1 MRRKNQHDLAS
12 KSLIESAMRFLVLI
26 FWMIAFRSLKDLI
39 YSSAERSASH
49 NIVTE
54 LLDPAVHVLQNVH
67 SSAVLSVREET
78 SRQCPHENGLFEKL
92 VL

>member
-1 MRRKNQHDLAS
+1 
-12 KSLIESAMRFLVLI
+12 MRFFVLI

-39 YSSAERSASH
+39 YGSAERSAAH
-49 NIVTE
+49 DIITE

-67 SSAVLSVREET
+67 SGAVLSVREET
-78 SRQCPHENGLFEKL
+78 SRQYLHENGLFEKL

>member
-1 MRRKNQHDLAS
+1 
-12 KSLIESAMRFLVLI
+12 MRFLVLI

-39 YSSAERSASH
+39 YDSAERNVSH

-78 SRQCPHENGLFEKL
+78 SRQRLHANGLLEKL